1 MPDGTFVVADAGGN
15 ALWQIGYDL
24 PDYSDNEIL
33 IPNASASE
41 IYVFDSRGRHLRTVH
56 ALTGATLRSFA
67 YDTRGLL
74 SEIRD
79 RNNLVTTIVR
89 DADGVATAIDSPF
102 GQRTALTQHADG
114 YLASAANP
122 AGETVS
128 FLYSDGLM
136 TQLTD
141 PRGSVKNYSYSALGR
156 LSQAADENIGP
167 ERGIQTYSRDRADGK
182 PSYKVE
188 RRTLLGESTK
198 YSVVKKRGGL
208 EIRRQQ
214 YADGTVP

>member
-1 MPDGTFVVADAGGN
+1 M
-15 ALWQIGYDL
+15 
-24 PDYSDNEIL
+24 
-33 IPNASASE
+33 
-41 IYVFDSRGRHLRTVH
+41 
-56 ALTGATLRSFA
+56 
-67 YDTRGLL
+67 
-74 SEIRD
+74 
-79 RNNLVTTIVR
+79 TTIVR

-156 LSQAADENIGP
+156 LSQAADENIGA

-188 RRTLLGESTK
+188 RRTQLGESTK

-214 YADGTVP
+214 YADGTVALTKKSSAGGQVESIATTGQKSTSTRGPDPRFGMAASFSPTQTVEMPSGLSATTSSTGRSHWSIRRTKQWSAR